1 MVAFNRNM
9 VSYAT
14 AAPQYERIKSLTFG
28 TATDEDRTRT
38 SASWGWVEALASA
51 FILLCILGAYLYFR
65 G

>member
-1 MVAFNRNM
+1 

-14 AAPQYERIKSLTFG
+14 PAPQYERIKSLTFG
-28 TATDEDRTRT
+28 TATDEDRSQT
-38 SASWGWVEALASA
+38 SASWGWHEAAASA